1 MLLCNF
7 YVTFNLKEKE
17 MKLTLRDIPVD
28 TFELID
34 AVVLASLFDMYD
46 MLKLDSNSNPE
57 DIKALERV
65 CRIYVYSS
73 NERLKAFGENCE

>member
-1 MLLCNF
+1 
-7 YVTFNLKEKE
+7 
-17 MKLTLRDIPVD
+17 MKLTLRDIPAD

-34 AVVLASLFDMYD
+34 AVVLTSLFDMYD

-65 CRIYVYSS
+65 CRIYTCPSD
-73 NERLKAFGENCE
+73 ERLKVFGGDCE

>member
-1 MLLCNF
+1 
-7 YVTFNLKEKE
+7 
-17 MKLTLRDIPVD
+17 MKLTLRDTPAD

-34 AVVLASLFDMYD
+34 AVVLTSLLDMYD

-65 CRIYVYSS
+65 CRIYTRPSD
-73 NERLKAFGENCE
+73 ERLKAFGGGCE